1 MKNNIK
7 QNKQIQLLAKKA
19 VKFADIGCTDVSNN
33 NNKILNVN
41 NGSNYSRQTSYL
53 YEKYYMIKTYEKGV
67 LDTKIDNQKNAG
79 IGLGKLLTIKLNGFK
94 NND

>member
-1 MKNNIK
+1 MATQQKEGK
-7 QNKQIQLLAKKA
+7 LFEEYAK
-19 VKFADIGCTDVSNN
+19 ADEKGVSDHIDVSNN

-53 YEKYYMIKTYEKGV
+53 YEKYYLVKTYEKGV
-67 LDTKIDNQKNAG
+67 LDTKVANQKNAG

>member
-1 MKNNIK
+1 MATQQKEGK
-7 QNKQIQLLAKKA
+7 LFEEYAKPDKKG
-19 VKFADIGCTDVSNN
+19 VSDHIDVSNN

>member
-1 MKNNIK
+1 MATQQKEGKLFEEYAQPDEKGVSDHI
-7 QNKQIQLLAKKA
+7 
-19 VKFADIGCTDVSNN
+19 DVSNN